1 MTRFSARVARL
12 PLRVRLVAG
21 FSATMLLVLTAA
33 AAFVYWRVAFALDRQ
48 VNEDLNDVSRR
59 IAPFVTPT
67 GPLANDAPALAS
79 TEGYQVLD
87 RSGKI
92 LAYSSSLGADPLIPP
107 AVARKALSKPV
118 RKDIGKLLPIN
129 NHPLRAYATRLP
141 HADNQQAVV
150 LVVAVRRDH
159 RDEALLE
166 LLVQL
171 AVAGLGALLVTAA
184 VGERLSRLALRPVER
199 YRVQAANII
208 AGTAGVRLEV
218 PPDRD
223 DEVTRLGH
231 TLNATLDAL
240 EEALETERRFVN
252 DASHE
257 LRTPLTLLKTR
268 VQLALRRP
276 RTAAEHEAVLAEI
289 ETDLLR
295 LTELAE
301 QLLRLGTPNA
311 GPNLV
316 QTDLAR
322 LAEQEVD
329 RRNSLGEQSTNLN
342 GQQPVRLRTSEA
354 VYVALGPTQLA
365 QVLGNL
371 VENAAVHGRPPVT
384 VTVDDVPGAGRVL
397 VQDRGQGMDAKM
409 LAAATRRFS
418 RSVESRSQPGFG
430 LGLSVVEAIV
440 SAAAGELR
448 LCYAGTHQSFGH
460 LHSAPCE
467 HGDEMTVT
475 VLLPHT
481 NAAPPPRTAG
491 RDPAHAVGA

>member
-21 FSATMLLVLTAA
+21 FSATMLLVLAAA
-33 AAFVYWRVAFALDRQ
+33 AAFVCWRVAFALDRQ

-67 GPLANDAPALAS
+67 GPLAKDAPALAN

-87 RSGKI
+87 RSGKV
-92 LAYSSSLGADPLIPP
+92 LASSPSLGAHPLVAP
-107 AVARKALSKPV
+107 AVARKSLSKPV
-118 RKDIGKLLPIN
+118 RKDIGRLLPIN

-141 HADNQQAVV
+141 HADSQQAAV

-184 VGERLSRLALRPVER
+184 VGERLARLALRPVER

-208 AGTAGVRLEV
+208 AGASGVRLQV

-240 EEALETERRFVN
+240 EMALETERSFVN

-289 ETDLLR
+289 ETDLVR
-295 LTELAE
+295 LTELTE

-311 GPNLV
+311 EPDLV
-316 QTDLAR
+316 PTDLAR
-322 LAEQEVD
+322 LAEQEVS
-329 RRNSLGEQSTNLN
+329 RRNSLRPGGREPQRQAGGAPTDLR
-342 GQQPVRLRTSEA
+342 GRLRGTRSDPSDPG
-354 VYVALGPTQLA
+354 VGQP
-365 QVLGNL
+365 
-371 VENAAVHGRPPVT
+371 RPERGSAWT
-384 VTVDDVPGAGRVL
+384 ATRDSDSRRRARCRPGAGPGPRSGYGRPDAGRRYPQVL
-397 VQDRGQGMDAKM
+397 
-409 LAAATRRFS
+409 
-418 RSVESRSQPGFG
+418 
-430 LGLSVVEAIV
+430 
-440 SAAAGELR
+440 
-448 LCYAGTHQSFGH
+448 SFGRI
-460 LHSAPCE
+460 P
-467 HGDEMTVT
+467 
-475 VLLPHT
+475 LP
-481 NAAPPPRTAG
+481 ARIRAG
-491 RDPAHAVGA
+491 PFRR